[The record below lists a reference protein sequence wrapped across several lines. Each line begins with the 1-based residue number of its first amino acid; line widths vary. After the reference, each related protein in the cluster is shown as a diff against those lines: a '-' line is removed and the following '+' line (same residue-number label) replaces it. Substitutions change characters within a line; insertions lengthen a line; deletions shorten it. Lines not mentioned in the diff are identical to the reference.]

1 MALGPG
7 SASIIMASDQSYQSA
22 LTSAV
27 QMSLSALSEL
37 EGMSTAVL
45 PPEKLS
51 RSLTG
56 MSTAPGLGAP
66 PASPSPSPF
75 QAQQRSGSAG
85 GADGAEGGGGGAT
98 AAELQRRL
106 RQSDAQLRKLTR
118 AHAATRQKLKEATE
132 RADAAET
139 LVATAR
145 DVQRRGEKA
154 TSKLEK
160 SQKQAALAKQMR
172 KERDQAAQER
182 DRGAEEWGARLQ
194 GKEEELAAAHS
205 RAAELDDEVRRG
217 REQLAEKEGE
227 MLKAQAQLQ
236 VVQDQRRSEIDAIK
250 DQAQAQWSDFQ
261 GKQTDLLKQ
270 RLEQSVADRIT
281 ATAEKKIRAIAEQL
295 LASKQESQQT
305 REALERVQDKFDHM
319 VTELR
324 DREEAAAKAIE
335 QAKAHAEEK
344 AWVHI
349 QTARAAAESERK
361 GRQEAEGRVQAAV
374 RARAEAEVAA
384 RASTRALA
392 KADARARQAEV
403 TLRSMTGDV
412 EARAQAELR
421 ALQEA
426 EARITAERKADEMVE
441 VLAATKGTLEAQIQ
455 EFAVEAAF
463 APPGPHGADRLGRS
477 LSAASGPSGDTDAQW
492 ATEQKADEIA
502 AALVRTEGVLEVMRT
517 QVKVARDKMERM
529 RQLSAE
535 AGLQGV
541 TDLGALEVAEQ
552 RLQEALLKARREEE
566 ARHAAERRASELS
579 ARLARA
585 EATIRSLQASGAGGG
600 APTDATLATAGD
612 PTEDG
617 AVGYSVAPTRGRDG
631 EDGSTMM
638 PGGAS
643 MREAELAV
651 GELAQEAERML
662 SAHSHAVRA
671 VSAANRAEMVQAVEY
686 AETEAEAKVE
696 AVREHVAV
704 FTQEQMGV
712 IDVLDAELQK
722 LETQVETAEK
732 ARSEADH
739 RARELAKALE
749 SLKPGELGKGAS

>member
-1 MALGPG
+1 MA
-7 SASIIMASDQSYQSA
+7 DQVYQSA

-27 QMSLSALSEL
+27 QMSLSALTEL
-37 EGMSTAVL
+37 EGMSMVA
-45 PPEKLS
+45 PPPAGS
-51 RSLTG
+51 
-56 MSTAPGLGAP
+56 LGAP
-66 PASPSPSPF
+66 PASPSPFPPASPF
-75 QAQQRSGSAG
+75 PQRFSSASGVG
-85 GADGAEGGGGGAT
+85 GEDGGGGGAT

-132 RADAAET
+132 RGDAAET

-145 DVQRRGEKA
+145 EVQRRGEKA

-172 KERDQAAQER
+172 KERDQAAMER
-182 DRGAEEWGARLQ
+182 DHGAEEWSARLQ

-205 RAAELDDEVRRG
+205 RAAELDEEVRRG

-305 REALERVQDKFDHM
+305 HEALQRAQEKFDQM
-319 VTELR
+319 VTELQE
-324 DREEAAAKAIE
+324 REEAAAKAIE

-349 QTARAAAESERK
+349 QTARATAESERK

-426 EARITAERKADEMVE
+426 EARITAERKADEMVQ

-463 APPGPHGADRLGRS
+463 APATSVGALHEADRLGRS
-477 LSAASGPSGDTDAQW
+477 FSAASGPSDEAQW

-517 QVKVARDKMERM
+517 QVKVARDKMDRM

-585 EATIRSLQASGAGGG
+585 EATIRSLQAAGAGGG
-600 APTDATLATAGD
+600 ADGDGGGAPAEAALATAGG
-612 PTEDG
+612 PMEEG
-617 AVGYSVAPTRGRDG
+617 AGGYSVAPHNGA
-631 EDGSTMM
+631 DGSMM
-638 PGGAS
+638 MSGAS
-643 MREAELAV
+643 TREAELAV

-671 VSAANRAEMVQAVEY
+671 VSAANRADMMQAVEC

-696 AVREHVAV
+696 AVREHVAA

-732 ARSEADH
+732 ARIEADH

-749 SLKPGELGKGAS
+749 SMYATR